1 MTDNSI
7 SASAPTPTPMPASY
21 DIAPEDQHIADR
33 IVGMDPVNDVPGASN
48 TTGILRNIKG
58 LRAVNLPP
66 EARKRVESQLD
77 GIPFDQRADRESGLV
92 AAAMR
97 PLLIMGRASGA
108 MGENATPYHR
118 EMATI
123 EHEWR
128 QAKRIADDC
137 ADQLAEVEGY
147 RTEFDETTGEAKPIP
162 VFAAFGE
169 RRDGLIRELAAQQH
183 KMRLLTDP
191 EGNFGP
197 EGKNRMKVAL
207 YEAVEAEKAV
217 AAQRADRIEIE
228 RRAQH
233 MEREQRLNQ
242 QAEQLASFRRN
253 VVR

>member
-1 MTDNSI
+1 MNDTPS
-7 SASAPTPTPMPASY
+7 SAPAPTPASTPASY
-21 DIAPEDQHIADR
+21 DIAPQDQHIADR

-48 TTGILRNIKG
+48 TTGILRNTKG
-58 LRAVNLPP
+58 LTVAALPP
-66 EARKRVESQLD
+66 EARKRVEAQLD
-77 GIPFDQRADRESGLV
+77 GIPFDQRANRESDLV

-97 PLLIMGRASGA
+97 PLLVMARASGA

-137 ADQLAEVEGY
+137 ADQLAEVESY
-147 RTEFDETTGEAKPIP
+147 RTEFDPVTGEAKP
-162 VFAAFGE
+162 VAVLAAQGE
-169 RRDGLIRELAAQQH
+169 RQSALLRELAVQQH

-207 YEAVEAEKAV
+207 YESVEAAKAVE
-217 AAQRADRIEIE
+217 AQRADRIEIE

-233 MEREQRLNQ
+233 MEREHRLNQ